1 MSIAIR
7 AAIESDLPAI
17 LTIYNHAIINTT
29 AVYDYE
35 PHTLAMRKAWY
46 AAKVADRLPVLVA
59 TLNGQVVGFAAL
71 SWFRA
76 WAAYR
81 YTVENSLYV
90 APDHQGQGIGRQ
102 LLSASIEAARDR
114 GFHTIVSG
122 IDAENAVSLYLHRQ
136 FGFESVG
143 QMRQVGYKFD
153 RWLDL
158 TFMQLLLIGNPTQQT
173 TASGL

>member
-1 MSIAIR
+1 MSLAIR
-7 AAIESDLPAI
+7 PAAESDLPAI
-17 LTIYNHAIINTT
+17 LAIYNHAIVHTT

-35 PHTLAMRKAWY
+35 PHTLAMREAWY
-46 AAKVADRLPVLVA
+46 VAKVADQLPVLVA
-59 TLNGQVVGFAAL
+59 TLGEQVVGFAAL

-90 APDHQGQGIGRQ
+90 APDQQGQGIGKQ
-102 LLSASIEAARDR
+102 LLSASVAAARDR

-122 IDAENAVSLYLHRQ
+122 IDADNAASLHLHRQ
-136 FGFESVG
+136 FGFEAVG
-143 QMRQVGYKFD
+143 QLHQVGYKFD

-158 TFMQLLLIGNPTQQT
+158 TFMQLLLIRK
-173 TASGL
+173 SSC

>member
-1 MSIAIR
+1 MTVVIR
-7 AAIESDLPAI
+7 PGTESDLPAI
-17 LTIYNHAIINTT
+17 LAIYNHAIINTT

-35 PHTLAMRKAWY
+35 PHTLAMRETWY
-46 AAKVADRLPVLVA
+46 AAKVADGLPVLVA
-59 TLNGQVVGFAAL
+59 TLDDQVVGFAAL

-90 APDHQGQGIGRQ
+90 APDQQGQGIGRQ

-114 GFHTIVSG
+114 HFHTIVSG
-122 IDAENAVSLYLHRQ
+122 IDADNAASLHLHRQ
-136 FGFESVG
+136 FGFEPVG
-143 QMRQVGYKFD
+143 HMRQVGYKFN

-158 TFMQLLLIGNPTQQT
+158 TFMQLLLNRT
-173 TASGL
+173 